1 MDLKKYDELRKKI
14 HTKDFEGR
22 NKNLDY
28 WLFKLSFLGNI
39 GSIFFAFFLVSPAL
53 TKAISVNLISG
64 GFGVILSIIITI
76 GLLIAFEAIKRIL
89 IKNLSF
95 SLVKNKFKILKGT
108 ILGWFIFSTFIVSL
122 SFYFSLNGAK
132 NFATTSFQNNKIVEN
147 NLQNEIDSIR
157 QEYENK
163 KQPYIIDNKKLR
175 DANNKI
181 RKKYAETPI
190 NYRIVRNDYQ
200 KSIDKN
206 SELITNN
213 QKRID
218 ELNNELE
225 SKINN
230 LEKKYENKIS
240 QNKKEEVQN
249 IWLFILISTSIE
261 ILIII
266 GVYFREFYEYNIYI
280 TNYENL
286 EKVYQKRDRYRA
298 MLTYIYREGKI
309 EHGERIMAADKLVDL
324 IAENTTITNPKKFVE
339 NFLRDMEN
347 LEVFIVQGKRRL
359 INASYQEALNVIEN
373 FDDALKIL
381 KNIK

>member
-22 NKNLDY
+22 NKSLDY

-53 TKAISVNLISG
+53 TKAISINLISG

-95 SLVKNKFKILKGT
+95 SLVKNKFKIIKGT
-108 ILGWFIFSTFIVSL
+108 ILGWFIFSAFIVSL

-132 NFATTSFQNNKIVEN
+132 NFATTSFQNNQIVEN
-147 NLQNEIDSIR
+147 NLQSEIDSLR
-157 QEYENK
+157 QKYENK
-163 KQPYIIDNKKLR
+163 KEPYIIDNEKLR
-175 DANNKI
+175 EANNKI

-190 NYRIVRNDYQ
+190 NYRTVRNDYQ

-206 SELITNN
+206 IELINNN

-218 ELNNELE
+218 ELDNELE
-225 SKINN
+225 QKINQIQQTYN
-230 LEKKYENKIS
+230 KKIT
-240 QNKKEEVQN
+240 QNKKEDTQN

-261 ILIII
+261 ILIIV
-266 GVYFREFYEYNIYI
+266 GVYFREFYEYNIYVA
-280 TNYENL
+280 NRERL

-298 MLTYIYREGKI
+298 MLAYIYREGNA

-324 IAENTTITNPKKFVE
+324 ITENTTITNPKKFVE
-339 NFLRDMEN
+339 EFLRDMEN
-347 LEVFIVQGKRRL
+347 LDVFIIQGKRRL

-373 FDDALKIL
+373 FDDALRIL